1 LVGEKRPT
9 MGSSYIAANFTPLV
23 KLITV
28 MMTEQSLLAKYPMTE
43 VTKQMIASKEMLSKM
58 MEPMG
63 NSDSSKEVI

>member
-1 LVGEKRPT
+1 
-9 MGSSYIAANFTPLV
+9 
-23 KLITV
+23 
-28 MMTEQSLLAKYPMTE
+28 MMTEQSLLTKYPMTE